1 MEKLESS
8 CDIYWQKQRLF
19 KKEGY
24 TMKFLYVL
32 KVRCFEYCSQLVK
45 GLWPFWVPFTRAIIT
60 KGKFE
65 CSTWW
70 HSHTP
75 CIWSFPI
82 LSLFKTLV
90 LITQRISPFL
100 PKGVFL
106 EFPKKDFSV
115 WKWLYPF
122 ILLCKDSN
130 LWPTKYFWW
139 QSKILFLLNGGVL
152 DLIFWPIM
160 TGCVDNS
167 I

>member
-1 MEKLESS
+1 M
-8 CDIYWQKQRLF
+8 
-19 KKEGY
+19 
-24 TMKFLYVL
+24 TFLYVL
-32 KVRCFEYCSQLVK
+32 KVWCEYCSQLVK

-82 LSLFKTLV
+82 LSLYKTLV
-90 LITQRISPFL
+90 LITQPISPFL

-115 WKWLYPF
+115 WKWLHPF

-130 LWPTKYFWW
+130 LWPTKYYWW
-139 QSKILFLLNGGVL
+139 QNKILFLLNGGGFRPFL
-152 DLIFWPIM
+152 LAYNDGLCRQFNITWPLILQIKVYIGWDRW
-160 TGCVDNS
+160 GRKGAS
-167 I
+167 